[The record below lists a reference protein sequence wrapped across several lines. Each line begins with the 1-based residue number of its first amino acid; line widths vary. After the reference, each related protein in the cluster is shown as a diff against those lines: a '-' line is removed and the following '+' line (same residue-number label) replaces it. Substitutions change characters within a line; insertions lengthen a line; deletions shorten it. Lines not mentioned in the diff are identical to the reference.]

1 MRHLDISF
9 ADPAENLALDEVLL
23 DGVEAGRADDT
34 LRLWESPV
42 PFVVIGVGQS
52 LVREV
57 HEAHCREDGVPVLRR
72 CTAGGCVLQG
82 PGCLNFSLA
91 LAFARHHE
99 VRDLHASY
107 CYILGQ
113 LSKALA
119 LHNIAAKH
127 VGICDLALDGR
138 LKVSGNAQ
146 RRRRRAMLHHG
157 TLIYRPDFPGMARY
171 LREPEDRPEYRGERE
186 HRDFVG
192 VLELSP
198 ETLRTVIRSA
208 FDAPPEAQPPDPA
221 EMAAMR
227 TLATTKYRMDAWTRR
242 R

>member
-1 MRHLDISF
+1 MRLLDIHF
-9 ADPAENLALDEVLL
+9 TDPAENLALDEVLL
-23 DGVEAGRADDT
+23 DEVEAGRADDT

-42 PFVVIGVGQS
+42 PFVVIGVGQI
-52 LVREV
+52 LAREV

-91 LAFARHHE
+91 LAFA
-99 VRDLHASY
+99 LHPELRELRASY
-107 CYILGQ
+107 CQILGQ
-113 LSKALA
+113 LSKAFA

-127 VGICDLALDGR
+127 VGICDLAIEGQ

-157 TLIYRPDFPGMARY
+157 TLVYRPDYSGMARY
-171 LREPEDRPEYRGERE
+171 LREPEDRPEYRGARE

-192 VLELSP
+192 ALAL
-198 ETLRTVIRSA
+198 
-208 FDAPPEAQPPDPA
+208 PPDGLRAAVCRAFGAPLAA
-221 EMAAMR
+221 EAPGQEELAAAR
-227 TLATTKYRMDAWTRR
+227 RLAEEKYRQDTWTRR